1 MSDTRDIKLSNLQGV
16 KHRGADKTA
25 RIPIKI
31 VPLQE
36 KLKKPSWIRA
46 KLPTGSKFFE
56 IKNILQQVI
65 SEEDKKKPLPDD
77 QLAEILK
84 EKGYPIARR
93 TIAKYREQLDIPVA
107 RLRKKI

>member
-1 MSDTRDIKLSNLQGV
+1 MTNDQGEEV
-16 KHRGADKTA
+16 ST
-25 RIPIKI
+25 I
-31 VPLQE
+31 
-36 KLKKPSWIRA
+36 
-46 KLPTGSKFFE
+46 E

-65 SEEDKKKPLPDD
+65 AEEDKQKPFPDD